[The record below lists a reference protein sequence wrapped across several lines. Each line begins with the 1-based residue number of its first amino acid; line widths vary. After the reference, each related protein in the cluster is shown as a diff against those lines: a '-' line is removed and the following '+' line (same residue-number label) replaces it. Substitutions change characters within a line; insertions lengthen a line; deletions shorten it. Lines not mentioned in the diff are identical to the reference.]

1 MFKLYLNSKAR
12 ETGIN
17 DNVLFYVNREALE
30 FVNKSLKKTPTASC
44 KSKIFTDPAVLVS
57 LRQSQFSWV
66 PIYILTGEDTVT
78 QLVDDNKIS
87 WLSRL
92 KSHKATLV
100 VTTVE
105 EPPFVTLVK
114 QLYDKQT
121 HTCSEGILCE
131 VPKKFNNVT
140 KWEHSCCIGSIM
152 DLLKKLQADL
162 WLAIDLHIVEDGF
175 YGSLV
180 NGKWNGLIGE
190 LVTGKTQMVLA
201 SITSTTKRST
211 VVEFGESY
219 VEIAF
224 AILLAANPA
233 AETELFNFSFVANV
247 TGDLLLVLLLIFIF
261 GLLILYA
268 TENML
273 RYQKVRRKS
282 YAFKDGFLYLSGI
295 TFQRDLGGKHPEQ
308 GATRAMFVF
317 FAFAMVIIM
326 TTYTAT
332 LTAVQ
337 VKQEDN
343 NAFKGMKDSRVCI
356 IYLNYLLN
364 VY

>member
-1 MFKLYLNSKAR
+1 M
-12 ETGIN
+12 
-17 DNVLFYVNREALE
+17 
-30 FVNKSLKKTPTASC
+30 
-44 KSKIFTDPAVLVS
+44 
-57 LRQSQFSWV
+57 
-66 PIYILTGEDTVT
+66 PIYILTGDDTVT
-78 QLVDDNKIS
+78 KLVDDDTIS
-87 WLSRL
+87 WVTRL

-100 VTTVE
+100 VETIE
-105 EPPFVTLVK
+105 ERPFVTLV
-114 QLYDKQT
+114 QQFYDKQT
-121 HTCSEGILCE
+121 HTCSDGILCE
-131 VPKKFNNVT
+131 CPKKFNNVT
-140 KWEHSCCIGSIM
+140 KWEHSCCIRSIM

-190 LVTGKTQMVLA
+190 LVTGKAQMVLA

-268 TENML
+268 NENML

-282 YAFKDGFLYLSGI
+282 YAFKDGFSYLSGV
-295 TFQRDLGGKHPEQ
+295 TFQRDLGGKVPEQ
-308 GATRAMFVF
+308 GATRVMFVF

-337 VKQEDN
+337 VKQEDS
-343 NAFKGMKDSRVCI
+343 NAFKGMKDSRVCTI
-356 IYLNYLLN
+356 SQNYLLN
-364 VY
+364 VYLLPLLEK